1 MGKDVIFDYSK
12 AAAFIH
18 EEEIAGIK
26 AGVQAARET
35 LVEKTGAGNDF
46 LGWIDLPV
54 DYDKEEFGRIKKAAE
69 KIQKDS
75 DVLLVIGIGGSYLG
89 ARAAIEFLSHSFYNN
104 LPKEKRRRLRQK
116 GALHFKPSRH
126 VRREGRRRYPSDLR
140 VSAQQRTPDLP
151 GQHRSALRAFERCA
165 EEHGAACPPCDR
177 GRHVEPGTFGY

>member
-54 DYDKEEFGRIKKAAE
+54 DYDKEEFGH
-69 KIQKDS
+69 QKSGGEDS
-75 DVLLVIGIGGSYLG
+75 EG
-89 ARAAIEFLSHSFYNN
+89 F
-104 LPKEKRRRLRQK
+104 RRPAGNRY
-116 GALHFKPSRH
+116 
-126 VRREGRRRYPSDLR
+126 RRFVSGRKSGDR
-140 VSAQQRTPDLP
+140 VPVP
-151 GQHRSALRAFERCA
+151 
-165 EEHGAACPPCDR
+165 
-177 GRHVEPGTFGY
+177 

>member
-89 ARAAIEFLSHSFYNN
+89 ARAAIEFLSHSFTIIFRKK
-104 LPKEKRRRLRQK
+104 KEKHRRFTSLET
-116 GALHFKPSRH
+116 A
-126 VRREGRRRYPSDLR
+126 
-140 VSAQQRTPDLP
+140 SAANT
-151 GQHRSALRAFERCA
+151 SMI
-165 EEHGAACPPCDR
+165 
-177 GRHVEPGTFGY
+177 

>member
-54 DYDKEEFGRIKKAAE
+54 DYDKEEFGRIKK
-69 KIQKDS
+69 
-75 DVLLVIGIGGSYLG
+75 
-89 ARAAIEFLSHSFYNN
+89 
-104 LPKEKRRRLRQK
+104 RRRR
-116 GALHFKPSRH
+116 F
-126 VRREGRRRYPSDLR
+126 RRIPTS
-140 VSAQQRTPDLP
+140 
-151 GQHRSALRAFERCA
+151 CW
-165 EEHGAACPPCDR
+165 
-177 GRHVEPGTFGY
+177 

>member
-54 DYDKEEFGRIKKAAE
+54 DYDKEEFGRIKKGGGE
-69 KIQKDS
+69 DS
-75 DVLLVIGIGGSYLG
+75 EGFRCPAGNRY
-89 ARAAIEFLSHSFYNN
+89 
-104 LPKEKRRRLRQK
+104 RR
-116 GALHFKPSRH
+116 FVS
-126 VRREGRRRYPSDLR
+126 GRKSGDR
-140 VSAQQRTPDLP
+140 VPVP
-151 GQHRSALRAFERCA
+151 
-165 EEHGAACPPCDR
+165 
-177 GRHVEPGTFGY
+177 

>member
-104 LPKEKRRRLRQK
+104 LPKIF
-116 GALHFKPSRH
+116 GSKPSAFYTALSS
-126 VRREGRRRYPSDLR
+126 VTSGMRRS
-140 VSAQQRTPDLP
+140 QRKGTSSRFWTLSMPVKP
-151 GQHRSALRAFERCA
+151 ERMTKPIKA
-165 EEHGAACPPCDR
+165 R
-177 GRHVEPGTFGY
+177 GTCSFLSWKNESRITSL

>member
-54 DYDKEEFGRIKKAAE
+54 DYDKEE
-69 KIQKDS
+69 S
-75 DVLLVIGIGGSYLG
+75 DAS
-89 ARAAIEFLSHSFYNN
+89 
-104 LPKEKRRRLRQK
+104 KKRRRR
-116 GALHFKPSRH
+116 F
-126 VRREGRRRYPSDLR
+126 RRIPMS
-140 VSAQQRTPDLP
+140 
-151 GQHRSALRAFERCA
+151 CW
-165 EEHGAACPPCDR
+165 
-177 GRHVEPGTFGY
+177 

>member
-18 EEEIAGIK
+18 EEEIVGIK

-75 DVLLVIGIGGSYLG
+75 DVILLIGIGGSYLG
-89 ARAAIEFLSHSFYNN
+89 WKRFLYQYHFQV
-104 LPKEKRRRLRQK
+104 RHDD
-116 GALHFKPSRH
+116 GAGDRI
-126 VRREGRRRYPSDLR
+126 
-140 VSAQQRTPDLP
+140 
-151 GQHRSALRAFERCA
+151 
-165 EEHGAACPPCDR
+165 PCI
-177 GRHVEPGTFGY
+177 

>member
-75 DVLLVIGIGGSYLG
+75 DGNRY
-89 ARAAIEFLSHSFYNN
+89 
-104 LPKEKRRRLRQK
+104 RR
-116 GALHFKPSRH
+116 FVS
-126 VRREGRRRYPSDLR
+126 GRKSGDR
-140 VSAQQRTPDLP
+140 VPVP
-151 GQHRSALRAFERCA
+151 
-165 EEHGAACPPCDR
+165 
-177 GRHVEPGTFGY
+177 

>member
-54 DYDKEEFGRIKKAAE
+54 DYDKEEFGRSKK
-69 KIQKDS
+69 
-75 DVLLVIGIGGSYLG
+75 L
-89 ARAAIEFLSHSFYNN
+89 
-104 LPKEKRRRLRQK
+104 RRR
-116 GALHFKPSRH
+116 F
-126 VRREGRRRYPSDLR
+126 RRIPMS
-140 VSAQQRTPDLP
+140 
-151 GQHRSALRAFERCA
+151 CW
-165 EEHGAACPPCDR
+165 
-177 GRHVEPGTFGY
+177 

>member
-54 DYDKEEFGRIKKAAE
+54 DYDKEASK
-69 KIQKDS
+69 
-75 DVLLVIGIGGSYLG
+75 
-89 ARAAIEFLSHSFYNN
+89 
-104 LPKEKRRRLRQK
+104 KRRRR
-116 GALHFKPSRH
+116 F
-126 VRREGRRRYPSDLR
+126 RRIPMS
-140 VSAQQRTPDLP
+140 
-151 GQHRSALRAFERCA
+151 CW
-165 EEHGAACPPCDR
+165 
-177 GRHVEPGTFGY
+177 

>member
-54 DYDKEEFGRIKKAAE
+54 DYDKEEFGRIKKSSSVMDRQTKFAG
-69 KIQKDS
+69 DS
-75 DVLLVIGIGGSYLG
+75 S
-89 ARAAIEFLSHSFYNN
+89 
-104 LPKEKRRRLRQK
+104 LRQK
-116 GALHFKPSRH
+116 P
-126 VRREGRRRYPSDLR
+126 V
-140 VSAQQRTPDLP
+140 
-151 GQHRSALRAFERCA
+151 
-165 EEHGAACPPCDR
+165 
-177 GRHVEPGTFGY
+177 

>member
-54 DYDKEEFGRIKKAAE
+54 DYDASK
-69 KIQKDS
+69 
-75 DVLLVIGIGGSYLG
+75 
-89 ARAAIEFLSHSFYNN
+89 
-104 LPKEKRRRLRQK
+104 KRRRR
-116 GALHFKPSRH
+116 F
-126 VRREGRRRYPSDLR
+126 RRIPMS
-140 VSAQQRTPDLP
+140 
-151 GQHRSALRAFERCA
+151 CW
-165 EEHGAACPPCDR
+165 
-177 GRHVEPGTFGY
+177 